1 MDPTQPVYFDADDE
15 RAPFFGGYFQ
25 HTQAPKDLNPEWK
38 YTNNPKL
45 LPRIPWLC

>member
-25 HTQAPKDLNPEWK
+25 HTQAPKDLNPSGNILI
-38 YTNNPKL
+38 TPT